1 MMLQVRHLC
10 KSRFGRKI
18 LDNISFDLHA
28 GEMVALLGPNGVG
41 KSTLLKI
48 LAGLCARYQGEIMI
62 QGHKIGLESKKI
74 IAYLSDQNFIAPQA
88 IALKM
93 LDFYQDFFQD
103 FNRERALELLERFKI
118 PLQTPFK
125 YFSKGMQERLQLLLT
140 LSRKAQLFL
149 LDEPLGGVDPCAR
162 EEILALILE
171 QCAQASVLL
180 ATHLTYDIAPYAHRA
195 IFLKEGKILV
205 CEKKADL
212 EQAYKEWAR

>member
-1 MMLQVRHLC
+1 MKCLI
-10 KSRFGRKI
+10 FIKI
-18 LDNISFDLHA
+18 
-28 GEMVALLGPNGVG
+28 
-41 KSTLLKI
+41 
-48 LAGLCARYQGEIMI
+48 
-62 QGHKIGLESKKI
+62 
-74 IAYLSDQNFIAPQA
+74 
-88 IALKM
+88 
-93 LDFYQDFFQD
+93 FFQD

-180 ATHLTYDIAPYAHRA
+180 ATHLVHDIAPYVHRV
-195 IFLKEGKILV
+195 IFLREGKIFA
-205 CEKKADL
+205 CENRSDL
-212 EQAYKEWAR
+212 EQAYKEWVR